1 MRLQGY
7 RSLRRK
13 WDTHELVEDILVDR
27 LCESA
32 VIHDSEYNSIC
43 SPRPLQWS
51 EAKMHGLRMN
61 SFDIEKRSLWLT
73 RIIGPLG
80 RMSINGFTQVPVV
93 ADAYLFMVY
102 KASSCSKSSDEYD

>member
-1 MRLQGY
+1 
-7 RSLRRK
+7 
-13 WDTHELVEDILVDR
+13 
-27 LCESA
+27 
-32 VIHDSEYNSIC
+32 
-43 SPRPLQWS
+43 
-51 EAKMHGLRMN
+51 MHGLRMN